1 MKIIVGL
8 GNPGVL
14 YSGTRHNI
22 GFEVLKEFARLKGV
36 SLKKEKG
43 IRALTGRFKASSSSV
58 ILVLP
63 LTFMNLSGEAVALIL
78 KRYKVDFDNLLV
90 VHDDLDLDFGRI
102 KINSKGSS
110 AGHRGVKSII
120 ESLKTESFVRLRIGI
135 GRPDED
141 SEACDFVLAKFNR
154 SEKSHK
160 PKIISNA
167 LECLEAWEEKGLDKA
182 MNIFN
187 RKEIKGA

>member
-1 MKIIVGL
+1 
-8 GNPGVL
+8 
-14 YSGTRHNI
+14 
-22 GFEVLKEFARLKGV
+22 
-36 SLKKEKG
+36 
-43 IRALTGRFKASSSSV
+43 
-58 ILVLP
+58 
-63 LTFMNLSGEAVALIL
+63 MNLSGEAVALIL

-90 VHDDLDLDFGRI
+90 VHDDLDLGFGRI